1 LHSGGLDTTD
11 TEHATGAARLTAALE
26 RALECDETF
35 TRRLVYAHATVGFR
49 VEGARAATLMLDAAA
64 PRLDH
69 HVPPA
74 EVEIELD
81 ARQADDFAHG
91 RLLLPAAVARGEVG
105 AQGPVRKYLEVDPIL
120 RGMLKAGNGTGAG
133 LATGGERQRTS
144 TNGGIAPDLLA
155 IQTVGLRKSF
165 GAQPVLAGLNLEIPE
180 GVVAVVLGP
189 SGTGKSVL
197 LQHVI
202 GLMKADAGEV
212 AVRGRLLSEMNR
224 EELLALRR
232 QIGVMFQDG
241 ALLSTMN
248 VYDNTAFP
256 LRQHTDL
263 NEAEISEVVM
273 ERLRDVG
280 LAEAARRMPNE
291 LSGGMR
297 KRAGLAR
304 SMVLEPSIL
313 LCDEPDSGLDPVRAA
328 LLSNLLLK
336 QHERMGG
343 TILVVT
349 HDISLARRIADHM
362 SLIWRG
368 NVVAS
373 GFVEDV
379 LQSEDPFV
387 RQFLAGDPDG
397 PLRMS

>member
-1 LHSGGLDTTD
+1 LHRGGLHTTD
-11 TEHATGAARLTAALE
+11 TEGATTAAGLTAALE
-26 RALECDETF
+26 RALDGDDAF

-49 VEGARAATLMLDAAA
+49 VEGDRTATLVLDSAP

-69 HVPPA
+69 RASPA

-91 RLLLPAAVARGEVG
+91 RLLLPAAVARGEVSV
-105 AQGPVRKYLEVDPIL
+105 QGPVRKYFEVDPIL
-120 RGMLKAGNGTGAG
+120 RGMLKASNGSSAER
-133 LATGGERQRTS
+133 ARSGERQRA
-144 TNGGIAPDLLA
+144 GAIGVIDPDLLA

-212 AVRGRLLSEMNR
+212 AVRGRLLSDMNR

-232 QIGVMFQDG
+232 RIGVMFQDG

-263 NEAEISEVVM
+263 NEREISEVVM
-273 ERLRDVG
+273 DRLRDVG
-280 LAEAARRMPNE
+280 LAEAASRMPNE

-368 NVVAS
+368 KVVAS

-379 LQSEDPFV
+379 LQSEDSFV